1 MKMRWG
7 TNFRRRAR
15 AFVLLWAL
23 ACLLAW
29 AMPAQTKLHLPTQS
43 AAADF
48 SQFALTRPA
57 RLSTVLPPS
66 CLNGEL
72 LFKTDAPAGENLH
85 ICFNSSWHA
94 LNTNNSPG
102 GATNLSEL
110 SDLRV
115 SATATLVTV
124 AAGRV
129 RFLDSMGRYAVSELN
144 QATVSVAA
152 GAESGTLRLEVDD
165 ASGIPVLRCLFG
177 SGLTPSNYTLSN
189 CTATA
194 QSFFSAGAMPLA
206 TVSLSNGVWGAV
218 VDLRTMGG
226 TANYLA
232 GAGLSKVGNVFS
244 VNPAVVPMLATANT
258 WTAKQTMVP
267 GASSAG
273 LNVGGMAGDPS
284 SLSNGDIWYDSTA
297 GKFRC
302 REGGVTVNCVR
313 SAGGSNGQIQFHDS
327 GSLAG
332 DNGLTWNNT
341 AKELVVSRSG
351 SGPSVTV
358 LAANVAAG
366 GDVATVQS
374 CLNND
379 TANCTAIRHS
389 LTNFDGSGE
398 AYWAGLIRRSGAST
412 IPIVTHN
419 GANQVHLGG
428 DGGSGPLGSGP
439 GWMAVTAGGVSRFA
453 AAPTAGLGLAPILGV
468 VSLSGQTGNL
478 GALTLLNAS
487 HAAGTYR
494 VCGTASV
501 TSAGTGTFPVWTVSW
516 RDTASGTNL
525 VKNLAWDEDG
535 VITLTPSLATA
546 TAISAICKTLHS
558 TGASAI
564 SIDPGDGGS
573 AVFDLF
579 FTVERM
585 Q

>member
-15 AFVLLWAL
+15 ALVLLWTL
-23 ACLLAW
+23 ACIFAW
-29 AMPAQTKLHLPTQS
+29 AMAAQTRVHLPTQS
-43 AAADF
+43 ATADF

-115 SATATLVTV
+115 SSTTSVVSA

-129 RFLDSMGRYAVSELN
+129 RFLDSMGRYTVSELN
-144 QATVSVAA
+144 AASVSVAA

-165 ASGIPVLRCLFG
+165 AGGVPVLRCLFG
-177 SGLTPSNYTLSN
+177 SGLTPSNYAVSN

-194 QSFFSAGAMPLA
+194 QSFFSVGAMPLA
-206 TVSLSNGVWGAV
+206 TVPLSNGVWGVV
-218 VDLRTMGG
+218 VDLRSMGG

-258 WTAKQTMVP
+258 WTGKQTMVS
-267 GASSAG
+267 GTSSAG

-284 SLSNGDIWYDSTA
+284 SLSNGDMWYDSTT

-302 REGGVTVNCVR
+302 REGGVSVNCVR
-313 SAGGSNGQIQFHDS
+313 SASGSNGQIQFHDT
-327 GSLAG
+327 GLLAG
-332 DNGLTWNNT
+332 DNGLTWNN
-341 AKELVVSRSG
+341 AQKELVVSRSG

-358 LAANVAAG
+358 LAASVAAG
-366 GDVATVQS
+366 GDVATLQS

-389 LTNFDGSGE
+389 LTNFDGSGD
-398 AYWAGLIRRSGAST
+398 AYWSGLTRRSGASN
-412 IPIVTHN
+412 IPIVSHN
-419 GANQVHLGG
+419 GASQVHLGG
-428 DGGSGPLGSGP
+428 DGGAAPLGNGP
-439 GWMAVTAGGVSRFA
+439 GWMVVTAGGVTRFA
-453 AAPTAGLGLAPILGV
+453 AAPTAGLGLAPVLGV
-468 VSLSGQTGNL
+468 LSLVGQTGDV
-478 GALTLLNAS
+478 GSQTLLNAS

-501 TSAGTGTFPVWTVSW
+501 TSAGTGAFPVWTVSW

-535 VITLTPSLATA
+535 AITATPSLASA

-564 SIDPGDGGS
+564 SINPGDGGS
-573 AVFDLF
+573 AMFDLF
-579 FTVERM
+579 FTVERT